1 MERQVFWFLTEVYK
15 YTLIWPRWKVMFK
28 TSQSMNYSLSL
39 NKRTHVFGYRILII
53 IDFFII
59 FFVFSLVSASIE
71 KIYQTLK
78 TVWPHFQRQRYSAT
92 RCIFNSLL
100 GVWRC
105 AQQRSDV
112 SVWYITEKG
121 IQMKRGF
128 PRLTWNEMRNE
139 SVLIYKKIT
148 SCVTNRKTN
157 FSWKVFA
164 QGSLLRVE

>member
-39 NKRTHVFGYRILII
+39 NKRTHVFGYRMLII

-59 FFVFSLVSASIE
+59 FFVLSLVSASIE
-71 KIYQTLK
+71 KIYKNTQNSLTTLPTTEILRYALHFQLSPRCLEMCST
-78 TVWPHFQRQRYSAT
+78 TVWR
-92 RCIFNSLL
+92 
-100 GVWRC
+100 
-105 AQQRSDV
+105 
-112 SVWYITEKG
+112 VWYITEKG

-128 PRLTWNEMRNE
+128 PPKKRWNEMWNE
-139 SVLIYKKIT
+139 SLLIYKKIT
-148 SCVTNRKTN
+148 SRVTNRKTN

-164 QGSLLRVE
+164 QGSLFEE